1 LETSVPAMDAAKVS
15 RIKAPRKDLPQNLWR
30 PPQKR
35 LFLGPAIEATLQRRQ
50 LLQPLTAKSVP
61 SLRPTEDTLTKEKS
75 SESLWGQEAWL
86 SILTGEKRVEIPFS
100 EIGAA
105 SHGEEYI
112 QWYEEQRA
120 QKRAAEPSA
129 RRGSLMPLGFWRSA
143 LTDFALSS
151 LQPSPGE
158 CVQLKGRASLLRHLE
173 ANATAQGPKA
183 LAESISFRFG
193 GEDRAVLALKKS
205 FGEQMSL
212 LDFAASCGVLDLDLD
227 LLAGEDSP
235 RLLAHLFPGTVTI
248 DCGAALSIHGDFET
262 PKLEFQRLQGKWW
275 LLGRYLALSGL
286 RLAPVA
292 PGDKSQSWEDLK
304 LRLDVQL
311 KHLELCMKPCFMASI
326 GPREAANGP
335 ATRQLSRDEW
345 LLFFQDLGEV
355 DARWRRLLNEAVL
368 QQAFEKAADEGMLT
382 FEAFKGALKNVVEAL
397 PGAWD
402 CLTLVA
408 KSAVQM

>member
-1 LETSVPAMDAAKVS
+1 MDAAKVS

-35 LFLGPAIEATLQRRQ
+35 LFLAPAIEATLQRRQ

-61 SLRPTEDTLTKEKS
+61 SLRPKTEEDLYKDTLTKEKS
-75 SESLWGQEAWL
+75 SEASLWGQEAWL
-86 SILTGEKRVEIPFS
+86 SILTGENRVEIPFS

-112 QWYEEQRA
+112 QWYEDQRA
-120 QKRAAEPSA
+120 QKRAAEPSTA

-212 LDFAASCGVLDLDLD
+212 LDFAATCGVLDLDLD
-227 LLAGEDSP
+227 LLGGEDWP
-235 RLLAHLFPGTVTI
+235 LLLANLFPGTVTI
-248 DCGAALSIHGDFET
+248 DCGAALAIRGDFET
-262 PKLEFQRLQGKWW
+262 PNLEFQRRQGKWW
-275 LLGRYLALSGL
+275 LLGRYLGLSGL
-286 RLAPVA
+286 RAA
-292 PGDKSQSWEDLK
+292 AGDKSQSWEDLK

-326 GPREAANGP
+326 GPREAASGP
-335 ATRQLSRDEW
+335 AARQLSQDEW
-345 LLFFQDLGEV
+345 LLFFKDLGEV
-355 DARWRRLLNEAVL
+355 DARWRNQLNEVVL
-368 QQAFEKAADEGMLT
+368 RQAFEKAANEGMLT

-402 CLTLVA
+402 SLMTVA

>member
-1 LETSVPAMDAAKVS
+1 MDAAKVS
-15 RIKAPRKDLPQNLWR
+15 RIKAPRKELPQNLWR

-35 LFLGPAIEATLQRRQ
+35 LFVAPAIELTLQRRQ

-61 SLRPTEDTLTKEKS
+61 SFRPKSEEDLYKDTLTKDS
-75 SESLWGQEAWL
+75 SGSSLWGQEAWL

-120 QKRAAEPSA
+120 QKRAAELSG

-158 CVQLKGRASLLRHLE
+158 CTQLKGRASLLRHLE
-173 ANATAQGPKA
+173 ANGTPQGPKA

-212 LDFAASCGVLDLDLD
+212 LDFAATCGVLDLDLE
-227 LLAGEDSP
+227 LLAGEEWP
-235 RLLAHLFPGTVTI
+235 LLLAHLFPGSVTI
-248 DCGAALSIHGDFET
+248 DCAAALEALAIQGDFET
-262 PKLEFQRLQGKWW
+262 PKPEFQRLQAKWW
-275 LLGRYLALSGL
+275 LLGRYLGLSGL
-286 RLAPVA
+286 RAT
-292 PGDKSQSWEDLK
+292 GDKSQSWEDMK

-326 GPREAANGP
+326 GPREATTGP
-335 ATRQLSRDEW
+335 ATRQLSQDEW

-355 DARWRRLLNEAVL
+355 DAQWRQTLNEGVL
-368 QQAFEKAADEGMLT
+368 QKAFEKAANEVMLT

-402 CLTLVA
+402 SLTLVA
-408 KSAVQM
+408 KSAQM

>member
-1 LETSVPAMDAAKVS
+1 
-15 RIKAPRKDLPQNLWR
+15 
-30 PPQKR
+30 
-35 LFLGPAIEATLQRRQ
+35 
-50 LLQPLTAKSVP
+50 
-61 SLRPTEDTLTKEKS
+61 
-75 SESLWGQEAWL
+75 
-86 SILTGEKRVEIPFS
+86 
-100 EIGAA
+100 
-105 SHGEEYI
+105 
-112 QWYEEQRA
+112 
-120 QKRAAEPSA
+120 
-129 RRGSLMPLGFWRSA
+129 
-143 LTDFALSS
+143 
-151 LQPSPGE
+151 
-158 CVQLKGRASLLRHLE
+158 
-173 ANATAQGPKA
+173 
-183 LAESISFRFG
+183 
-193 GEDRAVLALKKS
+193 
-205 FGEQMSL
+205 MSL

-335 ATRQLSRDEW
+335 ATRQLLRDEW